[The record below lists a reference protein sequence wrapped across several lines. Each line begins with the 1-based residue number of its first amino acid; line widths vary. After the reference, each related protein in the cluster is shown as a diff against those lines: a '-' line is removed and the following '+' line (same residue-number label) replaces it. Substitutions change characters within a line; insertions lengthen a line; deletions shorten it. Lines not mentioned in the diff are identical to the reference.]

1 MAMTSG
7 NKNSG
12 LVSDINVT
20 PLVDVML
27 VLLIIFMVTAPL
39 VQQGVDVDLPKAKTD
54 KHIEAKEDL
63 LSITLTKEKKIY
75 INNMPVELRE
85 LRDRLSGIFKQRTD
99 RQLFFK
105 ADQELPYGFVTQVM
119 AEIKNSGIDRLGLVT
134 MPPEGK

>member
-39 VQQGVDVDLPKAKTD
+39 TQQGVDVDLPKAKTD
-54 KHIEAKEDL
+54 KNIEVKEDL
-63 LSITLTKEKKIY
+63 LSITLTKEKKIF
-75 INNMPVELRE
+75 INNMPVELGE
-85 LRDRLSGIFKQRTD
+85 LRDRLSRVFKQRTD
-99 RQLFFK
+99 KQLFFK
-105 ADQELPYGFVTQVM
+105 ADEQLPYGFVTQVM

>member
-1 MAMTSG
+1 MAMTGG

-39 VQQGVDVDLPKAKTD
+39 TQQGVDVDLPKAKTD
-54 KHIEAKEDL
+54 KNIDAKEDL
-63 LSITLTKEKKIY
+63 LSITLTKEKKIFL
-75 INNMPVELRE
+75 NNMPVELTE
-85 LRDRLSGIFKQRTD
+85 VRDRISRVFKQRAD

-105 ADQELPYGFVTQVM
+105 ADQTLPYGFVTQVM
-119 AEIKNSGIDRLGLVT
+119 AEIKNAGIDRLGLVT
-134 MPPEGK
+134 LPPEGK

>member
-7 NKNSG
+7 NKHSG

-39 VQQGVDVDLPKAKTD
+39 TQQGVDVDLPKAKTD
-54 KHIEAKEDL
+54 KNIEVKEDL
-63 LSITLTKEKKIY
+63 LSITLTKEKKIF
-75 INNMPVELRE
+75 INNMPVELSE
-85 LRDRLSGIFKQRTD
+85 LRDRLSRVFKQRTD
-99 RQLFFK
+99 KQLFFK
-105 ADQELPYGFVTQVM
+105 ADEQLPYGFVTQVM

>member
-1 MAMTSG
+1 MTSG

-39 VQQGVDVDLPKAKTD
+39 TQQGVDVDLPKAKTD
-54 KHIEAKEDL
+54 KNIEVKEDL
-63 LSITLTKEKKIY
+63 LSITLTKEKKIF
-75 INNMPVELRE
+75 INNMPVELTE
-85 LRDRLSGIFKQRTD
+85 LRDRLSRVFKQRTD
-99 RQLFFK
+99 KQLFFK
-105 ADQELPYGFVTQVM
+105 ADEQLPYGFVTQVM

>member
-39 VQQGVDVDLPKAKTD
+39 TQQGVDVDLPKAKTD
-54 KHIEAKEDL
+54 KNIEVKEDL
-63 LSITLTKEKKIY
+63 LSITLTKEKKIF
-75 INNMPVELRE
+75 INNMPVELTE
-85 LRDRLSGIFKQRTD
+85 LRDRLSRVFKQRTD
-99 RQLFFK
+99 KQLFFK
-105 ADQELPYGFVTQVM
+105 ADEQLPYGFVTQVM